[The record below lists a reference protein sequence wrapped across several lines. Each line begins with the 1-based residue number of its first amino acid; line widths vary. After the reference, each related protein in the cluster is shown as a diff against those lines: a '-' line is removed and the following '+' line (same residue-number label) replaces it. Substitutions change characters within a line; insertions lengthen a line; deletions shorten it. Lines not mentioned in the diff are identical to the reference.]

1 MKTINILPHGSD
13 NERTPVAQQ
22 LSQDIEKGYE
32 KLISLVSFSHAS
44 LIQLGPNSSQS
55 HQIKIVIKKP
65 TQGRLFINQLL
76 SPI

>member
-44 LIQLGPNSSQS
+44 LIQLGPNSSQL
-55 HQIKIVIKKP
+55 HQIKLAIKS
-65 TQGRLFINQLL
+65 RLKVGFFANCR
-76 SPI
+76 